1 MPYKDKEQQRK
12 AVREAVE
19 RHRQGITSNTV
30 DKRVLHLADAL
41 ITPAKRAKL
50 LLISKALDRTM
61 TGLDGKPLR
70 LGGLVRFGVSGFTF
84 NEIKELL

>member
-1 MPYKDKEQQRK
+1 MPYKDKEQQKK
-12 AVREAVE
+12 AIREAVQ

-30 DKRVLHLADAL
+30 DKRVLHLAESLTDPTKRGKL
-41 ITPAKRAKL
+41 IQ
-50 LLISKALDRTM
+50 ISKALDRTM

-70 LGGLVRFGVSGFTF
+70 LGGLVRFGISGFTF